1 MKSEATVIVGVI
13 MAILSLLNIVLT
25 PEDMQAIQV
34 IVEAVILAGGVT
46 AIRRWVASYN
56 TVEKITSDTTAK
68 VVFHKS

>member
-25 PEDMQAIQV
+25 PEDMQAVQV

-46 AIRRWVASYN
+46 AIRGWVASYN

-68 VVFHKS
+68 VVFRKS